1 MSAPY
6 RRSMKPLLV
15 AVALGAA
22 ALPVFAQSTDDT
34 DPANKA
40 VAASMSGSAEAAA
53 ARARA
58 KREAA
63 KQKATAEPAKYPNA
77 TREEPPAQASAK
89 GSKVLQQLVADYDA
103 QKYDTVMTDATAFAA
118 STDNHY
124 EQSFAYQLAG
134 AAASDAGDD
143 PKAAAYFTKVLES
156 NGLGNN
162 GHYQVM
168 YNLAVL
174 QYGMDK
180 YPEALATLDRFMTE
194 TKTETPEALGLKA
207 AILNGMD
214 KPADAAAIYER
225 LATLKPDDPR
235 YLSNAAALYQQ
246 AGDNAKAIAL
256 LTGAMQ
262 RGQLT
267 DAKAYRSL
275 YVTQINAGK
284 LQDALATIDNGI
296 AKGVIKPNEELVS
309 DYSFIAQNAY
319 ADNNSAL
326 AIDVYKRAAAIS
338 STGDP
343 LLNIAV
349 ILNNDGKLAEAADYA
364 RQALAKGVKNKAT
377 AENILKVAGGNKKKK

>member
-1 MSAPY
+1 MSAPL
-6 RRSMKPLLV
+6 RRPLTL
-15 AVALGAA
+15 LLA
-22 ALPVFAQSTDDT
+22 ALIAGASLPGFAQSTDDT

-40 VAASMSGSAEAAA
+40 VAAPMSGSAEAAS

-58 KREAA
+58 RREAA
-63 KQKATAEPAKYPNA
+63 KEKAAAEPAKYPNA
-77 TREEPPAQASAK
+77 TRAEPDAKATAK
-89 GSKVLQQLVADYDA
+89 GSKTLQQLVADYDA
-103 QKYDTVMTDATAFAA
+103 GKYAQVMTDAATFAA
-118 STDNHY
+118 GTDNHY

-143 PKAAAYFTKVLES
+143 PKAADFFTKVLES

-180 YPEALATLDRFMTE
+180 YPEALATLDRFLTE
-194 TKTETPEALGLKA
+194 TKTATPEALGLKA

-214 KPADAAAIYER
+214 KPAEAAAIYEQ
-225 LATLKPDDPR
+225 LAQANPADAR
-235 YLSNAAALYQQ
+235 YVTNAAALYQQ

-256 LTGAMQ
+256 LTAAMQ

-275 YVTQINAGK
+275 YVTQINDGK
-284 LQDALATIDNGI
+284 LKDALAVIDDGI
-296 AKGVIKPNEELVS
+296 ARGVIKPSEELAN
-309 DYSFIAQNAY
+309 DYGFIAQNAY
-319 ADNNSAL
+319 AGGDKTM
-326 AIDVYKRAAAIS
+326 AIDLYKRAAAIS
-338 STGDP
+338 GTGDP

-377 AENILKVAGGNKKKK
+377 AENILKAAGGKKKK

>member
-1 MSAPY
+1 MSAPI
-6 RRSMKPLLV
+6 RHPVTLLLAALV
-15 AVALGAA
+15 LGAA
-22 ALPVFAQSTDDT
+22 CLPALAQSTDDT

-40 VAASMSGSAEAAA
+40 VDVPMSGSAAAA
-53 ARARA
+53 SARARA

-63 KQKATAEPAKYPNA
+63 KQKAAAEPAKYPQA
-77 TREEPPAQASAK
+77 TREEPATQASAK
-89 GSKVLQQLVADYDA
+89 GSQTLQQLVADYDA
-103 QKYDTVMTDATAFAA
+103 QKYDQVMADATAFAA

-143 PKAAAYFTKVLES
+143 AKAADFFTRTLAS

-180 YPEALATLDRFMTE
+180 YPEALATLDRFLTE
-194 TKTETPEALGLKA
+194 TKAETPEALGLKA

-214 KPADAAAIYER
+214 KPADAAAIYEK
-225 LATLKPDDPR
+225 LATLSPDDPR
-235 YLSNAAALYQQ
+235 YVSNAAALYQQ
-246 AGDNAKAIAL
+246 AGDDAKAIAL
-256 LTGAMQ
+256 LTAAMQ
-262 RGQLT
+262 RGQL
-267 DAKAYRSL
+267 DAKAYRTL

-284 LQDALATIDNGI
+284 LKDAVGVIDNGL
-296 AKGVIKPNEELVS
+296 AKGVIKPSEELVG

-319 ADNNSAL
+319 ADGDRGM
-326 AIDVYKRAAAIS
+326 AIDLYKRAAAIS

-364 RQALAKGVKNKAT
+364 RQALAKGVKNKAV
-377 AENILKVAGGNKKKK
+377 ADNILKAAGAKKKK

>member
-1 MSAPY
+1 MPKDSLLPGLERGGGDAR
-6 RRSMKPLLV
+6 RRSLQSPKRRSV
-15 AVALGAA
+15 LGG
-22 ALPVFAQSTDDT
+22 FDQAQ
-34 DPANKA
+34 
-40 VAASMSGSAEAAA
+40 VVGAE
-53 ARARA
+53 RQQ
-58 KREAA
+58 EA
-63 KQKATAEPAKYPNA
+63 
-77 TREEPPAQASAK
+77 
-89 GSKVLQQLVADYDA
+89 
-103 QKYDTVMTDATAFAA
+103 
-118 STDNHY
+118 
-124 EQSFAYQLAG
+124 EQ
-134 AAASDAGDD
+134 
-143 PKAAAYFTKVLES
+143 T
-156 NGLGNN
+156 
-162 GHYQVM
+162 
-168 YNLAVL
+168 
-174 QYGMDK
+174 
-180 YPEALATLDRFMTE
+180 
-194 TKTETPEALGLKA
+194 
-207 AILNGMD
+207 
-214 KPADAAAIYER
+214 
-225 LATLKPDDPR
+225 
-235 YLSNAAALYQQ
+235 QQ

-377 AENILKVAGGNKKKK
+377 AENILKAAGGNKKKK